1 MEKSRNLEL
10 TELRVKEL
18 EQERVQLVSEVQ
30 TSRMEEEEKRED
42 QVAELNL
49 KMQSLEM
56 EKDSLQEER
65 MELHKVRQVNG
76 YLLNIDLVF

>member
-30 TSRMEEEEKRED
+30 TSRMEEEEKRG
-42 QVAELNL
+42 
-49 KMQSLEM
+49 K
-56 EKDSLQEER
+56 
-65 MELHKVRQVNG
+65 H
-76 YLLNIDLVF
+76 